1 MHAGMQINRQINY
14 PLSLS
19 VLNKNWV
26 VCEEF
31 GKKPSQY
38 QIQRKIRQGR
48 HGDDNRCVC
57 ATFCCEGAKTL

>member
-1 MHAGMQINRQINY
+1 MLEMHAEMQINRQVNY

-19 VLNKNWV
+19 VFNKNWV

-38 QIQRKIRQGR
+38 QI
-48 HGDDNRCVC
+48 
-57 ATFCCEGAKTL
+57 